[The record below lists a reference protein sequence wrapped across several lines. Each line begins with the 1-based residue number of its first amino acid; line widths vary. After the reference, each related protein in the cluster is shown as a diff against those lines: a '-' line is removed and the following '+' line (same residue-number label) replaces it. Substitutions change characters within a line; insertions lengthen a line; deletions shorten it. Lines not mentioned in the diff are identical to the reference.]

1 MNHAANKNF
10 LLWIETELRNQ
21 PRQDKMITSKCILT
35 VSSHKAG
42 IMPIT
47 QTILIVDDTPV
58 GRDTLE
64 ALLYQQGYLLEF
76 ACNGPE
82 TLTKA
87 EELMPDLILLD
98 VMMPGMNGFEVCR
111 RLRANPIL
119 AEVPVI
125 MVTALDD
132 QSSRVKGIEA
142 GADDFITKPFNRVE
156 LRARVKTI
164 LRLNRYRRLQEERSR
179 LISALE
185 NLQSAYDE
193 TIRGWGYA
201 LDLRDDETQGHSTRV
216 TELTEQMAIKMEI
229 PPEEIIHIKRGA
241 ILHDIGKIG
250 IPDSILLKNGPLSDE
265 EWVIMKQ
272 HPRHGFDMLSRI
284 EYLKQSLDIPY
295 CHHERWDGSGYPR
308 GLKGEEIPVG
318 ARIFAIVD
326 VWDALNSD
334 RPYRRKWP
342 REKIINHI
350 REQAGKHFDPDIVEP
365 FLELTRNYTD

>member
-1 MNHAANKNF
+1 MALA
-10 LLWIETELRNQ
+10 
-21 PRQDKMITSKCILT
+21 
-35 VSSHKAG
+35 
-42 IMPIT
+42 

-64 ALLYQQGYLLEF
+64 ALLYKQGYSLEF
-76 ACNGPE
+76 ASNGPE
-82 TLTKA
+82 TLVKA

-98 VMMPGMNGFEVCR
+98 VMMPGMNGFEVCT
-111 RLRANPIL
+111 RLRENPLI

-164 LRLNRYRRLQEERSR
+164 LRLNRYRRLQDERSL

-201 LDLRDDETQGHSTRV
+201 LDLRDDETQGHSRRV
-216 TELTEQMAIKMEI
+216 TELTEKVAIEI
-229 PPEEIIHIKRGA
+229 GIPEEEIIHIKRGA

-250 IPDSILLKNGPLSDE
+250 IPDSILLKNGPLSEE
-265 EWVIMKQ
+265 EWEIMKQ
-272 HPRHGFDMLSRI
+272 HPVHGFDMLSRI
-284 EYLKQSLDIPY
+284 EYLKPALDIPY

-308 GLKGEEIPVG
+308 GLEGEEIPLA

-334 RPYRRKWP
+334 RPYRLKWP
-342 REKIINHI
+342 RKKIKDHI
-350 REQAGKHFDPDIVEP
+350 QEQSGKHFDPAIVQP
-365 FLELTRNYTD
+365 FLDLVENYEE

>member
-1 MNHAANKNF
+1 
-10 LLWIETELRNQ
+10 
-21 PRQDKMITSKCILT
+21 
-35 VSSHKAG
+35 
-42 IMPIT
+42 MP
-47 QTILIVDDTPV
+47 QAQSILIVDDTPV

-64 ALLYQQGYLLEF
+64 ALLYKQGYNLAF
-76 ACNGPE
+76 AASGPE

-164 LRLNRYRRLQEERSR
+164 LRLNRYRSLQEERAR

-185 NLQSAYDE
+185 NLQAAYDE

-201 LDLRDDETQGHSTRV
+201 LDLRDDETQGHSKRV
-216 TELTEQMAIKMEI
+216 AELTELMAYETGI
-229 PPEEIIHIKRGA
+229 PQEEVLHIKRGA

-250 IPDSILLKNGPLSDE
+250 IPDSILLKNGPLSDA
-265 EWVIMKQ
+265 EWKVMKQ
-272 HPRHGFDMLSRI
+272 HPRLGFEMLSRI
-284 EYLKQSLDIPY
+284 EYLKPALDIPY
-295 CHHERWDGSGYPR
+295 CHHEKWDGSGYPR
-308 GLKGEEIPVG
+308 GLKGEEIPLA

-334 RPYRRKWP
+334 RPYRSKWP
-342 REKIINHI
+342 SEKIKNYIL
-350 REQAGKHFDPDIVEP
+350 EQSGIHFDPAIVQP
-365 FLELTRNYTD
+365 FLKLAENYGE

>member
-1 MNHAANKNF
+1 
-10 LLWIETELRNQ
+10 
-21 PRQDKMITSKCILT
+21 MIQ
-35 VSSHKAG
+35 A
-42 IMPIT
+42 

-64 ALLYQQGYLLEF
+64 ALLYKQGYKLAF
-76 ACNGPE
+76 AANGPE
-82 TLTKA
+82 TLSKA
-87 EELMPDLILLD
+87 EDLMPDLILLD
-98 VMMPGMNGFEVCR
+98 VMMPGMNGFEVCQI
-111 RLRANPIL
+111 LRANPVL

-164 LRLNRYRRLQEERSR
+164 LRLNRYRSLQEERSR

-201 LDLRDDETQGHSTRV
+201 LDLRDDETQGHSKRV
-216 TELTEQMAIKMEI
+216 AELTELMACEMGISQD
-229 PPEEIIHIKRGA
+229 EIIHIRRGA

-250 IPDSILLKNGPLSDE
+250 IPDSILLKNGPLNDE
-265 EWVIMKQ
+265 EWIVMKQ
-272 HPRHGFDMLSRI
+272 HPRLSFEMLSRI
-284 EYLKQSLDIPY
+284 EYLKPALDIPY
-295 CHHERWDGSGYPR
+295 CHHEKWDGSGYPR
-308 GLKGEEIPVG
+308 GLKAEEIPLA

-334 RPYRRKWP
+334 RPYRSKWP
-342 REKIINHI
+342 SDKIKNYLL
-350 REQAGKHFDPDIVEP
+350 EQSGIHFDPAIVQP
-365 FLELTRNYTD
+365 FLKLAENYEE

>member
-1 MNHAANKNF
+1 MA
-10 LLWIETELRNQ
+10 
-21 PRQDKMITSKCILT
+21 P
-35 VSSHKAG
+35 
-42 IMPIT
+42 P

-64 ALLYQQGYLLEF
+64 ALLYKQGYNLAF
-76 ACNGPE
+76 ASSGPE

-111 RLRANPIL
+111 RLRENPIL

-156 LRARVKTI
+156 LRARVNTI
-164 LRLNRYRRLQEERSR
+164 LRLNRYRTLQDERSR

-185 NLQSAYDE
+185 NLQAAYDE

-216 TELTEQMAIKMEI
+216 TQLTEQIAIKI
-229 PPEEIIHIKRGA
+229 GVPPEEILHIKRGA

-265 EWVIMKQ
+265 EWEVMKQ

-284 EYLKQSLDIPY
+284 EYLKSSLDIPY

-308 GLKGEEIPVG
+308 GLKGEEIPLS

-342 REKIINHI
+342 HEKIIHHI
-350 REQAGKHFDPDIVEP
+350 REQSGKHFDPAIVP
-365 FLELTRNYTD
+365 AFLELAENFED

>member
-1 MNHAANKNF
+1 
-10 LLWIETELRNQ
+10 
-21 PRQDKMITSKCILT
+21 
-35 VSSHKAG
+35 
-42 IMPIT
+42 MP
-47 QTILIVDDTPV
+47 QAQSILIVDDTPV

-64 ALLYQQGYLLEF
+64 ALLYKQGYNLAF
-76 ACNGPE
+76 AASGPE

-132 QSSRVKGIEA
+132 QSSRIKGIEA

-164 LRLNRYRRLQEERSR
+164 LRLNRYRSLQEERAR

-185 NLQSAYDE
+185 NLQAAYDE

-201 LDLRDDETQGHSTRV
+201 LDLRDDETQGHSKRV
-216 TELTEQMAIKMEI
+216 AELTELMAYETGI
-229 PPEEIIHIKRGA
+229 PQEEVLHIKRGA

-250 IPDSILLKNGPLSDE
+250 IPDSILLKNGPLSDA
-265 EWVIMKQ
+265 EWKVMKQ
-272 HPRHGFDMLSRI
+272 HPRLGFEMLSRI
-284 EYLKQSLDIPY
+284 EYLKPALDIPY
-295 CHHERWDGSGYPR
+295 CHHEKWDGSGYPR
-308 GLKGEEIPVG
+308 GLKGEEIPLA

-334 RPYRRKWP
+334 RPYRSKWP
-342 REKIINHI
+342 SEKIKNYIL
-350 REQAGKHFDPDIVEP
+350 EQSGIHFDPAIVQP
-365 FLELTRNYTD
+365 FLKLAENYGE

>member
-1 MNHAANKNF
+1 MAIA
-10 LLWIETELRNQ
+10 
-21 PRQDKMITSKCILT
+21 
-35 VSSHKAG
+35 
-42 IMPIT
+42 

-64 ALLYQQGYLLEF
+64 ALLYKQGYSLEF
-76 ACNGPE
+76 ASNGPE
-82 TLTKA
+82 TLVKA

-98 VMMPGMNGFEVCR
+98 VMMPGMNGFEVCSH
-111 RLRANPIL
+111 LRDNPIT

-164 LRLNRYRRLQEERSR
+164 LRLNRYRRLQDERSL

-185 NLQSAYDE
+185 NLQAAYDE

-201 LDLRDDETQGHSTRV
+201 LDLRDDETQGHSKRV
-216 TELTEQMAIKMEI
+216 TELTEQMAIKI
-229 PPEEIIHIKRGA
+229 GISPEEIIHIKRGA
-241 ILHDIGKIG
+241 LLHDIGKIG

-265 EWVIMKQ
+265 EWKIMKQ
-272 HPRHGFDMLSRI
+272 HPIHGFDMLSRI
-284 EYLKQSLDIPY
+284 EYLKPALDIPY

-308 GLKGEEIPVG
+308 GLKGIDIPLA

-334 RPYRRKWP
+334 RPYRLKWP
-342 REKIINHI
+342 LEKIKSYIY
-350 REQAGKHFDPDIVEP
+350 EQSGKHFDPDIVQP
-365 FLELTRNYTD
+365 FLELAENYVE

>member
-1 MNHAANKNF
+1 MTQA
-10 LLWIETELRNQ
+10 
-21 PRQDKMITSKCILT
+21 
-35 VSSHKAG
+35 
-42 IMPIT
+42 

-64 ALLYQQGYLLEF
+64 ALLYKQGYNLAF
-76 ACNGPE
+76 ACSGPE

-87 EELMPDLILLD
+87 KELMPDLILLD

-111 RLRANPIL
+111 HLRANPIL

-142 GADDFITKPFNRVE
+142 GADDFITKPFNRIE

-164 LRLNRYRRLQEERSR
+164 LRLNRYRSLQDERSR

-185 NLQSAYDE
+185 SLQSAYDE

-201 LDLRDDETQGHSTRV
+201 LDLRDDETQGHSKRV
-216 TELTEQMAIKMEI
+216 AELTEQMAIETGI
-229 PPEEIIHIKRGA
+229 SPEEIIHLKRGA

-265 EWVIMKQ
+265 EWKVMKQ

-284 EYLKQSLDIPY
+284 EYLKPALDIPY
-295 CHHERWDGSGYPR
+295 CHHEKWDGSGYPR
-308 GLKGEEIPVG
+308 GLKGEEIPLA

-334 RPYRRKWP
+334 RPYRSKWP
-342 REKIINHI
+342 SEKIKNYIL
-350 REQAGKHFDPDIVEP
+350 EQSGIHFDPAIVQP
-365 FLELTRNYTD
+365 FLELAENYEE